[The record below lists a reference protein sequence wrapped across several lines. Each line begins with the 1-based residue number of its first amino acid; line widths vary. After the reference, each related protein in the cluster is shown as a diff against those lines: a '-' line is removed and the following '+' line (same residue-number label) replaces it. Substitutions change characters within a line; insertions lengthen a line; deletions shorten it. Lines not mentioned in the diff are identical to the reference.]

1 MIRHHGRNTP
11 TLPRLPLLAAWC
23 LMLWLLL
30 AADAAR
36 AAQPTDEWWSA
47 IRRDDVSMVQTMLM
61 RGTDPKAFNAIGNP
75 ALTQAVREQSWKAFD
90 LLRIARGVDIDQAN
104 AYDETPLMYL
114 CILGQTER
122 ARELIDAGAQ
132 VNRLGWTPLHYAASK
147 ARIETAQM
155 LIQRGA
161 IINAP
166 GPDGTTPLMMAALSG
181 KEPMVRLLLEHGADA
196 TMFNAK
202 QETAADWARRG
213 KHTALAAKLD
223 TLSDEVRQRRRADG
237 AGAPAVTAAPPPVL
251 PESKTED
258 KSSFSRYFDLKRFE
272 DTPAGQ

>member
-1 MIRHHGRNTP
+1 MIGQHRLHIP
-11 TLPRLPLLAAWC
+11 STLRMPSLAAWC
-23 LMLWLLL
+23 LMLWLL
-30 AADAAR
+30 AALGTAH
-36 AAQPTDEWWSA
+36 AAQPSPDWWSA
-47 IRRDDVSMVQTMLM
+47 IRRDDVSAVQTMLL
-61 RGTDPKAFNAIGNP
+61 RGTDPAALNEIGNP
-75 ALTQAVREQSWKAFD
+75 ALTQAAREQSWKVFD
-90 LLRIARGVDIDQAN
+90 LLRIARGVEIDQPN
-104 AYDETPLMYL
+104 AYDETPLMYV

-147 ARIETAQM
+147 ARIETAQL

-161 IINAP
+161 IVNAP

-202 QETAADWARRG
+202 HETAADWAARG
-213 KHTALAAKLD
+213 KHTALADKLQA
-223 TLSDEVRQRRRADG
+223 LSREVALRRQWGGDKAAVPAPQPP
-237 AGAPAVTAAPPPVL
+237 AGAA
-251 PESKTED
+251 SKAED
-258 KSSFSRYFDLKRFE
+258 QSSFSRYFDLERFE